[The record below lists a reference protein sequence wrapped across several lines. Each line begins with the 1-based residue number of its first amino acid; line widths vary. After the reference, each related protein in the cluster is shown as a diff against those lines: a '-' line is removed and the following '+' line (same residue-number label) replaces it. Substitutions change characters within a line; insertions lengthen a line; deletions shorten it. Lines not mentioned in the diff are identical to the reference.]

1 MQKSEER
8 AKSLRV
14 LDLCCS
20 PGLKLCSIADILD
33 EFPSSTVVGV
43 DISKNRT
50 SVCKNIVQKYRIDK
64 ETSGRS
70 DDNKAGTRVRLF
82 CEDGTRFGLQ
92 LPNELVFDSKAAL
105 LENES
110 SGKRK
115 RMNKSARAREKK
127 RLHQLLLDDTMVRKK
142 EEVALENT
150 DSCADTV
157 VSSAPTV
164 SIEPFDRVLVD
175 AECSTDGS
183 LKHMLHRIHPPTNV
197 DNSKKTE
204 SKENITSNEALT
216 DSQQLADLVEL
227 QRELI
232 ASGFRLLKPG
242 GVMVYSTCSLAKA
255 QNEDVV
261 SWLLEEYSTAQLI
274 AVNFSG
280 PSQLGKQTIKK
291 VVSQGSIPGT
301 IRFQPNLTSSEDQ
314 LNESNGTIFYG
325 GGLFLAKIR
334 KIH

>member
-1 MQKSEER
+1 MDVSSGAAVAALLLDCYDVVKKNDDNSNNNSKSCSDATNDNSSAGNMQKSEER

-82 CEDGTRFGLQ
+82 CEDGTKFGLQ

-157 VSSAPTV
+157 V
-164 SIEPFDRVLVD
+164 IILD
-175 AECSTDGS
+175 
-183 LKHMLHRIHPPTNV
+183 II
-197 DNSKKTE
+197 
-204 SKENITSNEALT
+204 ITIS
-216 DSQQLADLVEL
+216 
-227 QRELI
+227 
-232 ASGFRLLKPG
+232 
-242 GVMVYSTCSLAKA
+242 YC
-255 QNEDVV
+255 
-261 SWLLEEYSTAQLI
+261 Y
-274 AVNFSG
+274 
-280 PSQLGKQTIKK
+280 
-291 VVSQGSIPGT
+291 
-301 IRFQPNLTSSEDQ
+301 
-314 LNESNGTIFYG
+314 
-325 GGLFLAKIR
+325 
-334 KIH
+334 